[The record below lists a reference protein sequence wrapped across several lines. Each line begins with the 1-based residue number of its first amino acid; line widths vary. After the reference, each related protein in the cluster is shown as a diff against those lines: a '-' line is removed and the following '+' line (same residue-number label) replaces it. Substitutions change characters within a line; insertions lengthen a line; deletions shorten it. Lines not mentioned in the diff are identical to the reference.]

1 MSQLFRTEV
10 LQQKKDRLSGDVAI
24 AVPVPWQVIGYL
36 IAGFLAAAL
45 IFLSLA
51 SYARVETVTG
61 VIIPDTG
68 VASIVPTRNGI
79 ITEITADE
87 GQAVKAGT
95 VLAVI
100 RSEEDQQEGSSAA
113 AVIENEIARQDAS
126 LAMQVSMASRATEAQ
141 QNQIAAQR
149 AGLQG
154 EISQLQSQIILQQN
168 LVASAKRDYDSAV
181 AIADRGFI
189 SMRDLQARED
199 TLVARQQQLL
209 QLQQNLGNRQS
220 AIAEA
225 EGSAA
230 RIAAENSSQS
240 ALIAANRAQ
249 VAQQAASTKG
259 TRSFAMRAPVNGRV
273 TALTAKVGQPVSS
286 QSPLMTIVPAG
297 AKLRAE
303 LAVASAAIG
312 FVRTGQDVRLAIDAF
327 PYQRFGTV
335 PGKVLSVAKSASA
348 GQDANGRVL
357 PTYLVVVE
365 LAETSVTGFGRKQP
379 LVSGMTLTARIVTE
393 KQSLLEWLFEP
404 LFAVRRR

>member
-1 MSQLFRTEV
+1 MSLFRQEAIA
-10 LQQKKDRLSGDVAI
+10 QRADRLSGDVAI
-24 AVPVPWQVIGYL
+24 AVPIGWQFIGYL
-36 IAGFLAAAL
+36 IFGGLAIAI

-61 VIIPDTG
+61 VIIPDKG

-79 ITEITADE
+79 ITEIEVDE

-149 AGLQG
+149 VGLQG
-154 EISQLQSQIILQQN
+154 EIAQLQSQIVLQQN